1 VEVVKKLILVIIV
14 LAVGFLGLKY
24 SGINVQDYFKK
35 FSPKK
40 DEVVL
45 DIKPQSNAIIKP
57 SEQILSV
64 QESFEKVAEAT
75 LPSVVNIYTEQ
86 RVRVN
91 PGFDSPFGDNPLFR
105 EFFRDFFGAP
115 KKKEY
120 KSTSLGSGFVIT
132 EDGYIVT
139 NDHVIKNADSI
150 SVKMSDKKTYKAKI
164 VGSDPKTDI
173 AVIKIDAK
181 NLKPLKF
188 GNSDALKI
196 GQWAIAVG
204 NPFGLNGTLTVGVIS
219 AKGRSGLGIETYED
233 FIQTDASINP
243 GNSGGPLLNIYGEVI
258 GINTAIVASGQGIG
272 FAIPAT
278 MAKPII
284 EQIINKGKVDRSWI
298 GVGIQDLTPELA
310 KSMGVKVDHGVVVN
324 KIYPNSP
331 AQKYGLKE
339 GDIIIKCN
347 NESISSASDLQKVVI
362 SSKVGSEI
370 RLTVIRD
377 GKEIIL
383 KVITEKMPDDDT
395 STKGSL
401 QELKDERL
409 GVTVRNL
416 SQEDLENFNH
426 KNGVIVVDVKNGS
439 LAEIVGLAE
448 GDLIISI
455 NKRPIRNVKEYSSV
469 LKSFAKGAIIN
480 LMVEREGDTFY
491 IAVRLN

>member
-1 VEVVKKLILVIIV
+1 MKKLILVIIV

>member
-105 EFFRDFFGAP
+105 EFFRDFFGVP
-115 KKKEY
+115 KKREY

-310 KSMGVKVDHGVVVN
+310 KSMGVKIDHGVVVN

-377 GKEIIL
+377 
-383 KVITEKMPDDDT
+383 
-395 STKGSL
+395 
-401 QELKDERL
+401 
-409 GVTVRNL
+409 
-416 SQEDLENFNH
+416 
-426 KNGVIVVDVKNGS
+426 
-439 LAEIVGLAE
+439 
-448 GDLIISI
+448 
-455 NKRPIRNVKEYSSV
+455 
-469 LKSFAKGAIIN
+469 
-480 LMVEREGDTFY
+480 
-491 IAVRLN
+491 

>member
-1 VEVVKKLILVIIV
+1 VKKLILVIIV

>member
-45 DIKPQSNAIIKP
+45 DIKPQSNSIIKP

-115 KKKEY
+115 KKREY

-164 VGSDPKTDI
+164 IGSDPKTDI

-310 KSMGVKVDHGVVVN
+310 KSMGVKIDHGVVVN